1 MLSAASIVTD
11 ALRVS
16 IFRYKKNLHYT
27 KKDLYKFYLHTELVV
42 DILIA

>member
-16 IFRYKKNLHYT
+16 IFQYKTAFH
-27 KKDLYKFYLHTELVV
+27 KKDNLYKFYLHTELVV
-42 DILIA
+42 DMLIA